1 MKPVMIQFESDSQK
15 PKYQQL
21 YEYISRAILSGEMQA
36 GEKLPSLRK
45 LARDLGI
52 SVTTAGEAYSQLQVE
67 GYIYSRPQAGYF
79 VSDVSYVTEGPST
92 AHSESAAGPGAWT
105 MVAGRDTQ
113 GETAPGGG
121 FGPGGEQWNRV
132 AHGGTLPGGNL
143 GPGGARRI
151 NGNGANSG
159 GNWYFAEGA
168 TDRDVR
174 LGGAGAGNQGTG
186 LGDAGTRFGG
196 AGQGAGVG
204 DAGARGAGGA
214 PDAETVSAAA
224 PGARNIPRVGVAE
237 DIMRRAPRPH
247 LCDPACFDFGK
258 WKTCAG
264 RVLSEFAPLLT
275 FESDPRGEEALRSEI
290 AGYIYRSRGVFCT
303 KDQIIIAAGTQQ
315 TTLHISRILHRMGIG
330 HVAVEEPGYLPVKNI
345 LKDSGFV
352 ISPVNVGADGIDI
365 SGLPANIRSAV
376 YVCPSNQFPTGAV
389 MPVGRRL
396 ELLEWAR
403 RNDSLIIEDDY
414 DSELRYFGRPVP
426 ALQGLDQSHRV
437 IYLGSFSST
446 LFPAVKIS
454 YMVLPPQLAES
465 FSNLTAG
472 YTQTCSK
479 MEQLTLALFMSQG
492 YYQTGIRKLR
502 NLYGQKLQATSK
514 AVEAY
519 GQDFVEIE
527 SAKSGLNMIVKVRSP
542 KSGDELCREAAKLKI
557 EAVPVSK
564 YADTESEEAS
574 KTDIVLYYHQL
585 PLKAIDGLIRELT
598 KAWRA

>member
-1 MKPVMIQFESDSQK
+1 MKPVMIQFEIDSQK

-92 AHSESAAGPGAWT
+92 AHSESTAGPGAW
-105 MVAGRDTQ
+105 VQSLPR
-113 GETAPGGG
+113 GGS
-121 FGPGGEQWNRV
+121 
-132 AHGGTLPGGNL
+132 L
-143 GPGGARRI
+143 GDGGAR
-151 NGNGANSG
+151 SG
-159 GNWYFAEGA
+159 ENWYFAEGA

-174 LGGAGAGNQGTG
+174 
-186 LGDAGTRFGG
+186 FGG
-196 AGQGAGVG
+196 AETGAEVAEVG
-204 DAGARGAGGA
+204 RAGAYA
-214 PDAETVSAAA
+214 
-224 PGARNIPRVGVAE
+224 IPRVGVAE

-465 FSNLTAG
+465 FSDLTAG

-514 AVEAY
+514 AVEVY